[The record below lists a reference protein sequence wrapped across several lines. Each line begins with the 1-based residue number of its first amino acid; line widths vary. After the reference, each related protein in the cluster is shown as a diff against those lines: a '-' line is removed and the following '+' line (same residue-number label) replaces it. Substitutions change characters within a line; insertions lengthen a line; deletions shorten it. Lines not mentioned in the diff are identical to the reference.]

1 MEQWY
6 ARSVVRL
13 VAAVSI
19 FSVCS
24 HFHLLAAAGSARFPS
39 DQIQFF
45 ENQIRPVLRNKC
57 AGCHNE
63 KLPTSGL
70 STDSREAILR
80 GGNRGEA
87 VASGLPEE
95 SRLVHAIRRQGEL
108 KMPPEEPLADQE
120 ISALV
125 RWIRMGLPWP
135 DPAPDRKQDAGD
147 PSRHWAFQPI
157 RRPAEPAVSDPSWV
171 RNPVDSFILAR
182 LDRQGLK
189 PSRKPRRRR

>member
-6 ARSVVRL
+6 ASSVVRL

-45 ENQIRPVLRNKC
+45 ENRIRPVLRNKC

-108 KMPPEEPLADQE
+108 KMPPEEPLADHE
-120 ISALV
+120 VSALV

-135 DPAPDRKQDAGD
+135 APAPDRKQDAGD
-147 PSRHWAFQPI
+147 PSGTGPSSPSGVPLSRRFPI
-157 RRPAEPAVSDPSWV
+157 PPGCAIPSTVSSS
-171 RNPVDSFILAR
+171 PVLTGRA
-182 LDRQGLK
+182 
-189 PSRKPRRRR
+189 